1 MFDQLE
7 ELPQYL
13 GLNDQVYD
21 VMKSAILR
29 HQLPAGSKLDV
40 ALLSQRWKIS
50 RSPVND
56 AIQRLLMEGLVSV
69 VPRKGTFVATMD
81 ARDVLE
87 LMDVRLM
94 FELRAAE
101 LVIHEI
107 SETWLQEMEA
117 ILHSLDLELQQAKVD
132 IGQYSK
138 LDLAF
143 HALPVTWTH
152 NQKLYKIYQAQ
163 NFQWMMTR
171 LYKSFAGHAEHWE
184 IFRAYQSRSLEAVRQ
199 AVGAHIEAGK
209 IGVMDAYKSRLT

>member
-21 VMKSAILR
+21 VMKNAIM
-29 HQLPAGSKLDV
+29 HHKLPAGSKLDV
-40 ALLSQRWKIS
+40 NLLAQRWNIS

-56 AIQRLLMEGLVSV
+56 AIQRLMMEGLVSV

-81 ARDVLE
+81 AKDVLE

-101 LVIHEI
+101 LVINEI
-107 SETWLQEMEA
+107 SDEWLAEMEK
-117 ILHSLDLELQQAKVD
+117 ILVSIDWLLQQAKVD
-132 IGQYSK
+132 VVQYSK
-138 LDLAF
+138 LDLHF
-143 HALPVTWTH
+143 HVLPILWT
-152 NQKLYKIYQAQ
+152 NNRKLHRIYQAQ

-171 LYKSFAGHAEHWE
+171 LYKTSAGHTEHWE
-184 IFRAYQSRSLEAVRQ
+184 IYRAYKSRSLETVRK
-199 AVGAHIEAGK
+199 AIEAHIAAGK
-209 IGVMDAYKSRLT
+209 AGVVDAYRNRLS